1 MAKDKTVKAKAP
13 KAKVTKTPK
22 APKEVKAPKAAKAP
36 VETEYAGAKGEVQK
50 CINNLA
56 AKRNKLVKDGSKNR
70 ARKIT
75 SALEH
80 LARANK
86 VLY

>member
-1 MAKDKTVKAKAP
+1 MATKKKVIAKTAAP
-13 KAKVTKTPK
+13 KKVAVKK
-22 APKEVKAPKAAKAP
+22 ASKAP

-56 AKRNKLVKDGSKNR
+56 AKRNKLAEDGSKNR

-75 SALEH
+75 SALVH
-80 LARANK
+80 LNNAVK
-86 VLY
+86 VLF